1 MAGDI
6 TYTNSKDL
14 MPPAGHYSHAT
25 TGGGLVF
32 VAGQLPVTPSGKR
45 LTDASFEDQAK
56 QALSNIQSVLLA
68 AGSDKSRLLQVR
80 VYLDDI
86 ENWPAFNVIYADWIG
101 DARPARAVVPTPP
114 LHFGV
119 KIEVEATALAG
130 KI

>member
-14 MPPAGHYSHAT
+14 MPPAGHYSHAAS
-25 TGGGLVF
+25 GGSLVF
-32 VAGQLPVTPSGKR
+32 VAGQLPVTGAGQR
-45 LTDASFEDQAK
+45 LTEASFEVQA
-56 QALSNIQSVLLA
+56 QQVLSNVQSVLAA

-86 ENWPAFNVIYADWIG
+86 ENWPAFNQIYAQWIG
-101 DARPARAVVPTPP
+101 EARPARAVVPTPP

-119 KIEVEATALAG
+119 KIEVEAVALA
-130 KI
+130 

>member
-14 MPPAGHYSHAT
+14 MPPAGHYSQAAS
-25 TGGGLVF
+25 GGGLVF
-32 VAGQLPVTPSGKR
+32 VAGQLPVTGAGQR
-45 LTDASFEDQAK
+45 LTDASFEVQA
-56 QALSNIQSVLLA
+56 QQVLSNVQSVLAA

-86 ENWPAFNVIYADWIG
+86 ENWPAFNQIYAQWIG
-101 DARPARAVVPTPP
+101 EARPARAVVPTPP

-119 KIEVEATALAG
+119 KIEVEAVALA
-130 KI
+130 